1 MIEKRTW
8 RCLPDTAVSLKM
20 GDFNTPSVFRFSKE
34 SGGLKFTI
42 SKPPHGYLY
51 FVWAH
56 RYQPPKQR
64 FFYLPLGDNHFLNI
78 PAIRLLLDT
87 NTWFN
92 RYLPARYF
100 ATNHLPKACPAIRSA
115 TGLSSHPGNSM
126 CQMRPKYK
134 SPLHRSLSVLSELH

>member
-1 MIEKRTW
+1 MH
-8 RCLPDTAVSLKM
+8 M
-20 GDFNTPSVFRFSKE
+20 YGKE
-34 SGGLKFTI
+34 ASNRKQEIDRQHHTI
-42 SKPPHGYLY
+42 PNQRSYLY

-87 NTWFN
+87 DTWFN
-92 RYLPARYF
+92 RYLLARYF

-134 SPLHRSLSVLSELH
+134 SP